1 MPRRPVP
8 TGRLRRRLTIAF
20 ILVAGIA
27 SGALA
32 VGSYLLVRQARLSD
46 SLDVAKAE
54 ARFDLV
60 LAQGFLPLTEESTDR
75 LLQSF
80 QQNRVNVVLVTGQT
94 SLPSNPTFAPRIS
107 PSLQSLVRSGQLA
120 YERVRSGGHDL
131 LVIGGRIPGSDQQLY
146 FVFGEDRIQRD
157 LTQLRKVLL
166 AGWVLVVI
174 LAGLVGRLLAK
185 RTLEP
190 VARASN
196 AARSIAE
203 GLLATRL
210 PVTAEDEFGAWAA
223 SFNEMA
229 EALEAKIAALQE
241 AQARERRFTSDVSH
255 ELRTPLTA
263 LVGEASLLRENL
275 DRMPPEAR
283 RPAELL
289 IQDVARLRRLVDEL
303 MEISR
308 FDAGRESIEVE
319 SVDLLALIRAAIRSR
334 GWDQMVEL
342 SGDDVVLSS
351 DRRRLERI
359 VANLMGNALEHG
371 GGRCRVNVG
380 VNGQRAFVEVTDRG
394 QGIPSEHLVHLF
406 DRFYKADPS
415 RVGTGSGLGLAIAME
430 NAKLLGGDIEV
441 WSEVGTGSRFTLLL
455 PVMEVLPG
463 RARDVSPLPEPGAR

>member
-1 MPRRPVP
+1 MPRRPDVP

-32 VGSYLLVRQARLSD
+32 LGSFLKVQQSRLSA
-46 SLDVAKAE
+46 SLDAAKSE

-60 LAQGFLPLTEESTDR
+60 LAPG
-75 LLQSF
+75 LLRIS
-80 QQNRVNVVLVTGQT
+80 QQNLVKTFRDNRVNVILVTGAA
-94 SLPSNPTFAPRIS
+94 SVPSNGNLN
-107 PSLQSLVRSGQLA
+107 PSIPQDLRALVGQGQLA
-120 YERVRSGGHDL
+120 YKRVVDGHRHL
-131 LVIGGRIPGSDQQLY
+131 LLIGGPIPGSKDQLY
-146 FVFGEDRIQRD
+146 FVVSEDRIQRD
-157 LTQLRKVLL
+157 LAQLRNVLL
-166 AGWVLVVI
+166 VGWGVVVI
-174 LAGLVGRLLAK
+174 LAGLVGSLLAR
-185 RTLEP
+185 RTLGP
-190 VARASN
+190 VARASE

-210 PVTAEDEFGAWAA
+210 PVTKQDEFGGWAM

-263 LVGEASLLRENL
+263 LVGEASLLREHL
-275 DRMPPEAR
+275 GRMPEEAR

-308 FDAGRESIEVE
+308 FDAGRESLEE
-319 SVDLLALIRAAIRSR
+319 DAVDLDALVDATVRAR
-334 GWDQMVEL
+334 GWDRRVEV
-342 SGDDVVLSS
+342 SGQGVVLRS

-359 VANLMGNALEHG
+359 VANLIGNALEHG
-371 GGRCRVNVG
+371 GGRCRVTIG
-380 VNGQRAFVEVTDRG
+380 VNGQHAFVEVTDRG
-394 QGIPSEHLVHLF
+394 AGIPSEHLAHLF

-415 RVGTGSGLGLAIAME
+415 RMGAGSGLGLAIAME
-430 NAKLLGGDIEV
+430 NARLLGGTIDV
-441 WSEVGTGSRFTLLL
+441 WSEVGTGSRFTLIL
-455 PVMEVLPG
+455 PVMEVLP
-463 RARDVSPLPEPGAR
+463 VSGDGVSAPVDSEAQ